1 MSIGRITDLPL
12 ERVSEENHKLGW
24 VDDDGNGC
32 ATSRIKRVRK
42 GADNPD
48 ATPPE
53 SAHLLHPPFSPSTDK
68 GELDAGMLA
77 LALANGAPCSGP
89 ANTIE
94 TLVAAAVALVVFTN
108 AGER

>member
-1 MSIGRITDLPL
+1 MSIVRIPDLPL
-12 ERVSEENHKLGW
+12 ERVSEENHELG
-24 VDDDGNGC
+24 DDGIGW
-32 ATSRIKRVRK
+32 ATSRSKQVRD
-42 GADNPD
+42 GAN
-48 ATPPE
+48 ATSPE

-77 LALANGAPCSGP
+77 LALANGAPCSGL

-94 TLVAAAVALVVFTN
+94 TLVAAAVAPVVFTN